1 MKAQTSHILRFTG
14 FAIGAVLAIGW
25 VLSGRMPESQA
36 EAPARLSI
44 ASQPTTELGVSPAGA
59 RFLTGRL
66 MPAGRPARGTLTV
79 SNFGRRP
86 LRFRMRVKSPQR
98 DLDAVVRL
106 RVQAGERRIFEGPLA
121 GLRAWTRSG
130 VRVLAGRRQEVDF
143 RAWVPMSV
151 ESGFEGRSVELQLEW
166 QKANSQ

>member
-1 MKAQTSHILRFTG
+1 MKAHSSHILRFTG

-66 MPAGRPARGTLTV
+66 LPDGRPARGTLTV
-79 SNFGRRP
+79 SNYGRRA
-86 LRFRMRVKSPQR
+86 LRFRMRARSPQR

-106 RVQAGERRIFEGPLA
+106 QVRAGERQLFQGPLSE
-121 GLRAWTRSG
+121 LRSWTRRS
-130 VRVLAGRRQEVDF
+130 VRLLAGRRQEVHF

-151 ESGFEGRSVELQLEW
+151 KSGFEGRSVELQLEW
-166 QKANSQ
+166 KKANS